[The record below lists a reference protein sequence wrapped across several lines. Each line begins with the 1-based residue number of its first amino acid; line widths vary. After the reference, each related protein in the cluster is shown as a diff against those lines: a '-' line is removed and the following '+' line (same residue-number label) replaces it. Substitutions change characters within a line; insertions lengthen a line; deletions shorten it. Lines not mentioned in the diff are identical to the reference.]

1 MRNVYSIFARGVRV
15 VCATVIVAGSSAAQS
30 PARDVV
36 FVHGLTQNGTSW
48 NAMKPAL
55 DAQLH
60 ISSSAPSLSWQA
72 SYTVQ
77 ADQLA
82 SHLGNKTNVVS
93 VSHSN
98 GGVVTRRHLTTGT
111 TPRVGGHISLGSPH
125 HGAQLA
131 ASAHSG
137 AIDAW
142 LAMLLNSVAQPIF
155 FYGQNDPAFAGHGAF
170 VSEWGYVFQLL
181 VNAMAI
187 SLSSGGF
194 LASAAQGTPVIP
206 EMFPGSAFHQ
216 SNNSSASLVTEA
228 SRSPIRIGISTNLPP
243 DDQPFSLL
251 VSNPSAAKTTLLML
265 QFAAYEMYDY
275 YSFHPN
281 PLFRAYAY
289 LWSNLAYQVN
299 INVFQ
304 LNWFY
309 LQGSLTQTPSGQ
321 LAVKTNDGVVTWES
335 STYPGGT
342 SLYLPASVF
351 GSVAHSEQQLN
362 PALRERVRSI
372 LRADFG
378 VQNKPPTSP
387 PPPNP
392 VIINGADQVPFGA
405 SCLYVAGA
413 NQGTSPYTFEWYLD
427 GTFVGTGESMML
439 SFGSSPAF
447 ISVTAYDVNG
457 LVGSGGLQITPST
470 EAFSCEPE

>member
-1 MRNVYSIFARGVRV
+1 MRHLCSVLTDGVV
-15 VCATVIVAGSSAAQS
+15 VSCAIALAAGSAAAQS

-36 FVHGLTQNGTSW
+36 FVHGLTQNGSSW
-48 NAMKPAL
+48 NAMKPSL

-60 ISSSAPSLSWQA
+60 ISSLAPSLSWQA
-72 SYTVQ
+72 SYSVQ

-82 SHLGNKTNVVS
+82 ANLGYRTNVIA

-98 GGVVTRRHLTTGT
+98 GGVVTRRHLTAGT
-111 TPRVGGHISLGSPH
+111 SPRVGGHISLGSPH

-155 FYGQNDPAFAGHGAF
+155 FFGQNDPEFSGHGFF
-170 VSEWGYVFQLL
+170 VSEWGYVFQSL
-181 VNAMAI
+181 VNAMAF
-187 SLSSGGF
+187 SLSSGGL
-194 LASAAQGTPVIP
+194 LASAAQGTQVVP

-216 SNNSSASLVTEA
+216 SNNSSASLSTEA
-228 SRSPIRIGISTNLPP
+228 SRSPIRIGISTQLPAN
-243 DDQPFSLL
+243 DQPFSLL
-251 VSNPSAAKTTLLML
+251 VSNPSGAFTTLAML
-265 QFAAYEMYDY
+265 QYYALDMYDY
-275 YSFHPN
+275 YSFHWN
-281 PLFRAYAY
+281 PLFRAYAH
-289 LWSNLAYQVN
+289 LWYNLAYQVD
-299 INVFQ
+299 IDVFR
-304 LNWFY
+304 LSWWS
-309 LQGSLTQTPSGQ
+309 LQGSLTQNSSGQ
-321 LAVKTNDGVVTWES
+321 LAVRTNDGVVTWES
-335 STYPGGT
+335 STYPGG
-342 SLYLPASVF
+342 SSVYLPASVF

-362 PALRERVRSI
+362 PSLRERVRSI

-378 VQNKPPTSP
+378 VQIKPPTSP

-392 VIINGADQVPFGA
+392 VIINGAAQVPIGA
-405 SCLYVAGA
+405 SCWYVAGA
-413 NQGTSPYTFEWYLD
+413 NQGTFPYTFEWYLD

-457 LVGSGGLQITPST
+457 LVGSGGLQVSPSS

>member
-1 MRNVYSIFARGVRV
+1 MKQLFSTLANVIGVV
-15 VCATVIVAGSSAAQS
+15 GVTALVASSSAAQS

-36 FVHGLTQNGTSW
+36 FVHGLTQNGGSW

-60 ISSSAPSLSWQA
+60 IASLAPSLSWQA
-72 SYTVQ
+72 RYTVQ

-82 SHLGNKTNVVS
+82 AHLGYRTDVIA

-98 GGVVTRRHLTTGT
+98 GGVVTRRHLTAGSV
-111 TPRVGGHISLGSPH
+111 PRVGGHISLGSPH

-137 AIDAW
+137 AIDTW

-155 FYGQNDPAFAGHGAF
+155 FFGQNDPQFSGHGFF
-170 VSEWGYVFQLL
+170 VSEWGYVFQSL
-181 VNAMAI
+181 VNAMAY

-194 LASAAQGTPVIP
+194 LASTAQGTQVVP

-216 SNNSSASLVTEA
+216 VNNSSSSLSTEA
-228 SRSPIRIGISTNLPP
+228 SRSPIRIGISTHLPAN
-243 DDQPFSLL
+243 DQPFSLL
-251 VSNPSAAKTTLLML
+251 VSNPSGAFTTLAML
-265 QFAAYEMYDY
+265 QFYALDMYDY
-275 YSFHPN
+275 YSYHWN
-281 PLFRAYAY
+281 PLFRAYAH
-289 LWSNLAYQVN
+289 LWYNLAYQVD
-299 INVFQ
+299 IDVFR
-304 LNWFY
+304 LNWWS
-309 LQGSLTQTPSGQ
+309 LQGSLTQTPNGQ
-321 LAVKTNDGVVTWES
+321 LAIKTNDGVVTWES
-335 STYPGGT
+335 STYPGGD
-342 SLYLPASVF
+342 SRYLGASEF
-351 GSVAHSEQQLN
+351 GTIAHSEQQLN

-372 LRADFG
+372 LRTDFG

-392 VIINGADQVPFGA
+392 VIINGADRVPFGA

-413 NQGTSPYTFEWYLD
+413 NQGTFPYTFEWYLD
-427 GTFVGTGESMML
+427 GTFVGTGESMMI
-439 SFGSSPAF
+439 SFGSTPAF
-447 ISVTAYDVNG
+447 ISVTAFDANG
-457 LVGSGGLQITPST
+457 LVGSGGLQVTPST